1 MFMATKTAPAAAIC
15 QLKVTLLGSKP
26 PIWRRIE
33 VEMATPLPI
42 LSRVLLR
49 TMGWEGGHL
58 FQYRVGKT
66 FYGEPVGDDFV
77 DMRDESKYRL
87 ADILPKE
94 KSKAIFEYDFGDS
107 WEHELV
113 VEKILEP
120 EAGVKYPC
128 CTAGKMACPPED
140 SGGVWGYAELVKA
153 LKDPEHPEHETY
165 VEWLDLESG
174 EDFDPADFSIEDVN
188 KRLKA
193 K

>member
-1 MFMATKTAPAAAIC
+1 MFMATKTAPATAIC
-15 QLKVTLLGSKP
+15 QLKLTLLGSKP

-120 EAGVKYPC
+120 EAGVKYPR

-174 EDFDPADFSIEDVN
+174 EDFDPTDFSIEDVN

>member
-1 MFMATKTAPAAAIC
+1 MATKTTPAEAIC

-42 LSRVLLR
+42 LSHILLR
-49 TMGWEGGHL
+49 TMGWDGGHL

-66 FYGEPVGDDFV
+66 FYGEPVSDSFA
-77 DMRDESKYRL
+77 DMRDESKYTL
-87 ADILPKE
+87 NDILPKE

-120 EAGVKYPC
+120 EAGVKYPR
-128 CTAGKMACPPED
+128 CTAGEMACPPED

-174 EDFDPADFSIEDVN
+174 EDFDPADFSIAEVN

>member
-1 MFMATKTAPAAAIC
+1 MATKTAPTAAIC

-42 LSRVLLR
+42 LSHILLR
-49 TMGWEGGHL
+49 TMGWDGGHL

-77 DMRDESKYRL
+77 DMRDENDYKL

-94 KSKAIFEYDFGDS
+94 KAKAIFEYDFGDS

-120 EAGVKYPC
+120 EAGVKYPRC
-128 CTAGKMACPPED
+128 IDGKMACPPED

-174 EDFDPADFSIEDVN
+174 EDFDPTDFSIAEVN

>member
-1 MFMATKTAPAAAIC
+1 MFMATKTAPTAAIC

-42 LSRVLLR
+42 LSRILLR

-120 EAGVKYPC
+120 EAGVKYPRC
-128 CTAGKMACPPED
+128 AAGKMACPPED

-174 EDFDPADFSIEDVN
+174 EDFDPTDFSIEDAN

>member
-42 LSRVLLR
+42 LSRILLR

>member
-1 MFMATKTAPAAAIC
+1 
-15 QLKVTLLGSKP
+15 
-26 PIWRRIE
+26 
-33 VEMATPLPI
+33 
-42 LSRVLLR
+42 
-49 TMGWEGGHL
+49 MGWEGGHL

-120 EAGVKYPC
+120 EAGVKYPR

-174 EDFDPADFSIEDVN
+174 EDFDPTDFSIEDVN

>member
-1 MFMATKTAPAAAIC
+1 MATKTAPTAAIC

-42 LSRVLLR
+42 LSRILLR

-66 FYGEPVGDDFV
+66 FYGEPVGNDFA

-94 KSKAIFEYDFGDS
+94 KAKAIFEYDFGDS

-113 VEKILEP
+113 VEKIMEQ
-120 EAGVKYPC
+120 EAGVKYPR
-128 CTAGKMACPPED
+128 CTAGEMACPPED

-153 LKDPEHPEHETY
+153 LKDPEHTEHETY

-174 EDFDPADFSIEDVN
+174 EDFDPTDFSIEDVN

>member
-1 MFMATKTAPAAAIC
+1 MATKTAPADAIC

-42 LSRVLLR
+42 LSRILLR

-66 FYGEPVGDDFV
+66 FYGEPVDDTFV
-77 DMRDESKYRL
+77 DMRDESNYTL
-87 ADILPKE
+87 ADILPKA
-94 KSKAIFEYDFGDS
+94 KAKAIFEYDFGDS

-120 EAGVKYPC
+120 EAGVKYPR

-140 SGGVWGYAELVKA
+140 SGGVWGYAELVEA

-174 EDFDPADFSIEDVN
+174 EDFDPTDFSIEEVN

>member
-42 LSRVLLR
+42 LSRILLR

-120 EAGVKYPC
+120 EAGVKYPR
-128 CTAGKMACPPED
+128 CTAGEMACPPED

>member
-1 MFMATKTAPAAAIC
+1 MATKTAPAAAIC

-42 LSRVLLR
+42 LSRILLR
-49 TMGWEGGHL
+49 TMGWKGGHL

-113 VEKILEP
+113 VEKMLEP
-120 EAGVKYPC
+120 EAGVKYPR

-174 EDFDPADFSIEDVN
+174 EDFDPTDFSIEEVN